1 MKKEIRTT
9 CFDNDLGVETY
20 CLEGIVQPFPNHLHE
35 YYVIGYMMS
44 GQRYLSCKNKEY
56 NLKEGDMVL
65 FNPGDNH
72 TCAQLGTEP
81 LHYWGMNISKTIMQ
95 GLVKEISNIEKP
107 PYFASTV
114 IIDKE
119 VADYFRT
126 LHENI
131 MKGSG
136 EFENDELLFFM
147 ISILL
152 KRYNELFEE
161 KERDF
166 DKEIELTCAFL
177 EEHFAQTISLEEL
190 CGLVGLSKS
199 SLLRSFTKS
208 KGMTP
213 YRYLQSV
220 RINAARKLLE
230 QSNSLID
237 TALKTGFSDQSHF
250 SRFFNMFIG
259 LTPGTYRDIFHRKT
273 EKRGLDESEI

>member
-9 CFDNDLGVETY
+9 CFDNTLGVETY

-35 YYVIGYMMS
+35 YYVIGYMLS

-56 NLKEGDMVL
+56 NLREGDMVL

-72 TCAQLGTEP
+72 TCAQIGTEP
-81 LHYWGMNISKTIMQ
+81 LHYLGMNISKTVMQ
-95 GLVKEISNIEKP
+95 GLVNEIANIEKL
-107 PYFASTV
+107 PYFAPTV
-114 IIDKE
+114 ILDKE
-119 VADYFRT
+119 VREYFRI

-131 MKGSG
+131 MNGLG
-136 EFENDELLFFM
+136 EFENDELMFFM

-152 KRYNELFEE
+152 KRYNEPFLE
-161 KERDF
+161 KERDCN
-166 DKEIELTCAFL
+166 KEIELTCRFL
-177 EEHFAQTISLEEL
+177 EEHFTETISLEEL
-190 CGLVGLSKS
+190 CSLVGLSKS

-230 QSNSLID
+230 QGNSLID

-250 SRFFNMFIG
+250 SKFFNMFIG
-259 LTPGTYRDIFHRKT
+259 LTPGSYRDIFQRKM
-273 EKRGLDESEI
+273 EERGLDESEI